1 MPGFEYRTDGS
12 PFSVGSFISSPRYN
26 CSLLATLNYLMNT
39 VTVFLAFLP
48 SFTLLALLARV
59 TLLALLTLL
68 ASYNKFVRLN

>member
-1 MPGFEYRTDGS
+1 
-12 PFSVGSFISSPRYN
+12 
-26 CSLLATLNYLMNT
+26 MNT